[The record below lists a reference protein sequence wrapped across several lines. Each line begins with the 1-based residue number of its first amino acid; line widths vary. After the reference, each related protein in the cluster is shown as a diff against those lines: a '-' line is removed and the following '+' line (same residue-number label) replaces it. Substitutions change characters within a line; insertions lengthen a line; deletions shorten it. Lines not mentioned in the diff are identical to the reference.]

1 MPFVDFVTDSAS
13 RGFCSRYVRMHAMH
27 IRCLINGAP
36 GDRIAI
42 TDRGLQYGDGVFETL
57 AVRDGRCE
65 FWDRHLQRLTR
76 GCEALRLP
84 APRPDRLN
92 QEADRLVRD
101 VRQGVLKII
110 VTRGSGG
117 RGYRPPREMVPTR
130 VLTLSEWP
138 DHPDD
143 WRESG
148 VAVRLCEQRLGSQ
161 PALAGIKHLNRL
173 EQVLAR
179 MEWDDTDIAE
189 GLLCDQQGYVIEGV
203 STNLFSVRAGRLRT
217 PSLEHC
223 GVAGVMRAVVM
234 DLARDAEIACDVAP
248 IDGDALGEADEIFLT
263 NSLIGIWPVR
273 RLDAWE
279 RTPGPITRR
288 LQAALDALRSRP

>member
-1 MPFVDFVTDSAS
+1 
-13 RGFCSRYVRMHAMH
+13 
-27 IRCLINGAP
+27 
-36 GDRIAI
+36 
-42 TDRGLQYGDGVFETL
+42 GDGVFETL

-84 APRPDRLN
+84 APRPDQLGE
-92 QEADRLVRD
+92 EAGSLVRD

-117 RGYRPPREMVPTR
+117 RGYRPSREAVPTR
-130 VLTLSEWP
+130 ILMLSEWP
-138 DHPDD
+138 VYPDD
-143 WRESG
+143 WHESG

-189 GLLCDQQGYVIEGV
+189 GLLCDQQ
-203 STNLFSVRAGRLRT
+203 
-217 PSLEHC
+217 
-223 GVAGVMRAVVM
+223 
-234 DLARDAEIACDVAP
+234 
-248 IDGDALGEADEIFLT
+248 
-263 NSLIGIWPVR
+263 
-273 RLDAWE
+273 
-279 RTPGPITRR
+279 
-288 LQAALDALRSRP
+288 

>member
-1 MPFVDFVTDSAS
+1 MRVMP
-13 RGFCSRYVRMHAMH
+13 
-27 IRCLINGAP
+27 IRCLIDGVP

-65 FWDRHLQRLTR
+65 FWDRHLQRLMV
-76 GCEALRLP
+76 GCDALRLP
-84 APRPDRLN
+84 APRPDRLSE
-92 QEADRLVRD
+92 EADRLVRD

-110 VTRGSGG
+110 ITRGSGG
-117 RGYRPPREMVPTR
+117 RGYRPPREVVPTR
-130 VLTLSEWP
+130 ILTLSEWP
-138 DHPDD
+138 EYPDD
-143 WRESG
+143 WHESG

-189 GLLCDQQGYVIEGV
+189 GLLCDQQGHIIEGV
-203 STNLFSVRAGRLRT
+203 STNLFSVQAGRLRT

-234 DLARDAEIACDVAP
+234 DLARDAGIACDVTP

-273 RLDAWE
+273 RLGTWE
-279 RTPGPITRR
+279 RAPGPITRR
-288 LQAALDALRSRP
+288 LQAALDTLRSRP

>member
-1 MPFVDFVTDSAS
+1 MRT
-13 RGFCSRYVRMHAMH
+13 MH
-27 IRCLINGAP
+27 IRSLINGDP
-36 GDRIAI
+36 GDSIAI
-42 TDRGLQYGDGVFETL
+42 TDRALQYGDGVFETL

-84 APRPDRLN
+84 TPQPDRLSE
-92 QEADRLVRD
+92 EADRLVRD

-117 RGYRPPREMVPTR
+117 RGYRPSREALPTR
-130 VLTLSEWP
+130 ILTLSEWP
-138 DHPDD
+138 EYPDD
-143 WRESG
+143 WHESG
-148 VAVRLCEQRLGSQ
+148 ITVRWCEQRLGSQ

-189 GLLCDQQGYVIEGV
+189 GLLCDQQRHVIEGV

-234 DLARDAEIACDVAP
+234 DLARDAGIACDVTP

-273 RLDAWE
+273 RLGTWE
-279 RTPGPITRR
+279 RAPGPITRR

>member
-1 MPFVDFVTDSAS
+1 MRVMP
-13 RGFCSRYVRMHAMH
+13 
-27 IRCLINGAP
+27 IRCLIDGVP
-36 GDRIAI
+36 GDSIAI

-65 FWDRHLQRLTR
+65 FWDRHLQRLTV
-76 GCEALRLP
+76 GCDALRLP
-84 APRPDRLN
+84 APRPDRLSE
-92 QEADRLVRD
+92 EADRLVCD

-117 RGYRPPREMVPTR
+117 RGYRPPREVVPTR
-130 VLTLSEWP
+130 ILTLSEWP
-138 DHPDD
+138 EYPDD
-143 WRESG
+143 WHESG

-189 GLLCDQQGYVIEGV
+189 GLLCDQQGHIIEGV
-203 STNLFSVRAGRLRT
+203 STNLFSVQAGRLRT

-234 DLARDAEIACDVAP
+234 DLARDAGIAGDVTP
-248 IDGDALGEADEIFLT
+248 IDGDALGKADEIFLT

-273 RLDAWE
+273 RLGTWE
-279 RTPGPITRR
+279 RAPGPITRR
-288 LQAALDALRSRP
+288 LQAALDTLRSRP